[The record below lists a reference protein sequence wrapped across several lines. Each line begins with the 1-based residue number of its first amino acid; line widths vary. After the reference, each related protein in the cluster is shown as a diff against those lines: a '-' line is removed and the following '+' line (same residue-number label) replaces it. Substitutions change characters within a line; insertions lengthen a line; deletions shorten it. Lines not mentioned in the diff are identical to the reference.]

1 MICRKRNFKAFRFII
16 CLAVV
21 IAASSVFLNI
31 EPMASESPAALLAL
45 TEQNTEGD
53 IQLMEASSANAPLST
68 EKALCK
74 PLSATHSVDSANI
87 TDASTNLQSDLSEDD
102 TCAPANPPQ
111 EAPAANDSSSEEQIT
126 PDVPQ
131 ASEEN
136 SSYYEEPSYEENS
149 SIHSAAPAAGQP
161 VEGEYSDLD
170 LLAAI
175 CQIEAGYDYD
185 GCLAVANV
193 VLNRLNT
200 GFDDCQTI
208 YQVIYYPNQ
217 FATTW
222 MPHYLKDGTSS
233 VARQAAADALA
244 GANNIGDYLYFYADW
259 YAKPE
264 TLNCSYLLIG
274 GNCFLDHSL

>member
-1 MICRKRNFKAFRFII
+1 MICRKRNFKAFRLII

-31 EPMASESPAALLAL
+31 EPMASESPAVLLAIS
-45 TEQNTEGD
+45 EQNIEGD
-53 IQLMEASSANAPLST
+53 IHLMEASSDNAPLST

-74 PLSATHSVDSANI
+74 PVSATHTIDAANI
-87 TDASTNLQSDLSEDD
+87 TDASADLQSDISEEDAW
-102 TCAPANPPQ
+102 APAQPPH
-111 EAPAANDSSSEEQIT
+111 EASSDDSYYEEEIIPEVIQDSEQ
-126 PDVPQ
+126 D
-131 ASEEN
+131 
-136 SSYYEEPSYEENS
+136 SYYEEPSYEENS
-149 SIHSAAPAAGQP
+149 SIHSATSPTGQP

-222 MPHYLKDGTSS
+222 MSHYLKNGTSD
-233 VARQAAADALA
+233 VAREAAADALA

-259 YAKPE
+259 YAQPE